1 MSKFWIRL
9 IAILEITGGVCG
21 IVFQVPY
28 LLAAPANGHPLMLAG
43 IVFAIYL
50 LSLVAGVTLL
60 LERRFGRLASIVIQA
75 IQLPKYMSQLLIFM
89 FSFGVDAY
97 LYGMLTNNA
106 QPIFGFE
113 FKFLAFNQLFV
124 NVADAPAGFG
134 ISIPACIF
142 LARLIKYRPEQTV
155 SDDGSVS
162 DAGRTEQ
169 IVGPEGVSEQCAE
182 ADRLCL
188 EFGCVAPLPSAR
200 LDRVTILFEKGR
212 LNRLSRRSACGRSLN
227 VHERC
232 SAQLA
237 WFLGEAENHVAWF
250 HSSST
255 QQVVGRERRKRIS
268 QLA

>member
-28 LLAAPANGHPLMLAG
+28 LLVAPGDGRPLIVAG

-60 LERRFGRLASIVIQA
+60 LERPFGRVASIVIQA

-89 FSFGVDAY
+89 FSFGFDAY

-134 ISIPACIF
+134 ISIPASIF
-142 LARLIKYRPEQTV
+142 LSMLVKYRTNQTSLDDASA
-155 SDDGSVS
+155 SDP
-162 DAGRTEQ
+162 GRTEQ
-169 IVGPEGVSEQCAE
+169 IVGPERGE
-182 ADRLCL
+182 
-188 EFGCVAPLPSAR
+188 
-200 LDRVTILFEKGR
+200 RVL
-212 LNRLSRRSACGRSLN
+212 
-227 VHERC
+227 
-232 SAQLA
+232 
-237 WFLGEAENHVAWF
+237 
-250 HSSST
+250 
-255 QQVVGRERRKRIS
+255 
-268 QLA
+268 